1 MIRNLEPSDFLPI
14 TRVVNEWWGGRNV
27 RDSIPR
33 LFFNHFGNSSFVIEE
48 DSTLLGFLIGFLSQS
63 KPNEAYI
70 HFVGVNPEVRRLG
83 TGRLLY
89 ERFFEMARANGRDTV
104 RCITSP
110 VNKLSVSFHL
120 GMGFTMQDFDTKD
133 VGNPYCP
140 DYDGPGKDRILF
152 VKKL

>member
-14 TRVVNEWWGGRNV
+14 TRVVNDWWGGRNV

-33 LFFNHFGNSSFVIEE
+33 LFFNHFGSSSFVIEE
-48 DSTLLGFLIGFLSQS
+48 DHTLLGFLIGFLSPS

-70 HFVGVNPEVRRLG
+70 HFVGVNPETRRNG

-89 ERFFEMARANGRDTV
+89 ERFFELAKANGRDTV
-104 RCITSP
+104 RCVTSP
-110 VNKLSVSFHL
+110 VNKLSVAFHL
-120 GMGFTMQDFDTKD
+120 RMGFEMQEFDTKD
-133 VGNPYCP
+133 EGNPYCP

-152 VKKL
+152 VKRL